1 MDQHST
7 ASSERVHART
17 DAPYPQTD
25 REEDSRQPDHRP
37 ARGAQTA
44 PPSPLTAPPPARSG
58 TRRSLSSPPTS
69 SSLSSASGVRPRV
82 RLVWC
87 RGARRVR
94 RSTSASSA
102 TPATRAQPARRRGG
116 MAPAALAPAPAGRC
130 RGRRAPRAG
139 RRAGAAGG
147 RAQRTGKSIGTVR
160 TSPWRAPSGRKHHW
174 MGTPHAVACLWTPLL
189 LRLPTPA
196 AAPRPTQ
203 LALPRR
209 RRAKRRHPSRAPIN
223 ARSCAEEAT

>member
-17 DAPYPQTD
+17 DAPDPQTD
-25 REEDSRQPDHRP
+25 REEEEDSRITGRRGGHRLP
-37 ARGAQTA
+37 PLPPHCTAHGAQRHTKE
-44 PPSPLTAPPPARSG
+44 PILTAHLFFALICL
-58 TRRSLSSPPTS
+58 RRAPL
-69 SSLSSASGVRPRV
+69 RPS
-82 RLVWC
+82 VWC

-94 RSTSASSA
+94 RSPSTSSA
-102 TPATRAQPARRRGG
+102 APEARAQPARRRGG
-116 MAPAALAPAPAGRC
+116 MAPAALAPAPAVRC

-139 RRAGAAGG
+139 RRADAAGG
-147 RAQRTGKSIGTVR
+147 RAQRTAKSIGTVR

-189 LRLPTPA
+189 LRLPTPG

-209 RRAKRRHPSRAPIN
+209 RRAKRRHP
-223 ARSCAEEAT
+223 

>member
-17 DAPYPQTD
+17 DAPDPQTD
-25 REEDSRQPDHRP
+25 REEDSRVTGCGAHRLP
-37 ARGAQTA
+37 PLPPHCTAHGAQRHA
-44 PPSPLTAPPPARSG
+44 KEPILTAHLFFALLCL
-58 TRRSLSSPPTS
+58 RRAPS
-69 SSLSSASGVRPRV
+69 RPS
-82 RLVWC
+82 VWC

-94 RSTSASSA
+94 RSPSASSA
-102 TPATRAQPARRRGG
+102 TPAARAQPARRRGG

-147 RAQRTGKSIGTVR
+147 RAQRTAKSMGTVQI
-160 TSPWRAPSGRKHHW
+160 SPWRAPSGRKHHW
-174 MGTPHAVACLWTPLL
+174 MGTPYAVACLWTPLL
-189 LRLPTPA
+189 LRLPTSA
-196 AAPRPTQ
+196 AAPWPTQ

-209 RRAKRRHPSRAPIN
+209 RRAKRRHP
-223 ARSCAEEAT
+223 